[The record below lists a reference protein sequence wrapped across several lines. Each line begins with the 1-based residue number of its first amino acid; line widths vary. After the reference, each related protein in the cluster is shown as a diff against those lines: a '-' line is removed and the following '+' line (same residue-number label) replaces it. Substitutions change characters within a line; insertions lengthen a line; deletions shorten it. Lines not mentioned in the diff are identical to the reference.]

1 MLERKHQASD
11 DVPRRV
17 FVVAVAVSHC
27 AVVVLPR
34 AGNWEAR
41 RASDYVVWGRK
52 HKATETKTGRFQN
65 YSHFMSPLT
74 FVMHGLAPV
83 GVSPDPNSQKAEA
96 YVTSNAAEKAAEGV
110 LAVTVTG
117 IEYSSTPTVKLVTL
131 RVLDRNSFR
140 FRPGQWVDFYAPGVD
155 KPGGYSIASSPGRF
169 VYDGTFQI
177 VVRESR
183 SSKSGHWVHEKCKV
197 NDEAR
202 VRVGGKFFASTEDV
216 THPLLLVAGGIGIA
230 PILGMIQTLLEEQ
243 LTESSKQSEDR
254 KPKLKAILLCSTK
267 NPRKQPMYREI
278 IDAIKQSKGAV
289 RCVFHI
295 TDGELLNPKDR
306 RISPQERNVSTVQ
319 GRIDTT
325 ALRESL
331 SQLQSID
338 GEAENISKK
347 KPLAFLCGP
356 PAMSD
361 ATEASL
367 LELEMPK
374 ADVRL
379 ERWW

>member
-1 MLERKHQASD
+1 
-11 DVPRRV
+11 
-17 FVVAVAVSHC
+17 
-27 AVVVLPR
+27 
-34 AGNWEAR
+34 
-41 RASDYVVWGRK
+41 
-52 HKATETKTGRFQN
+52 
-65 YSHFMSPLT
+65 
-74 FVMHGLAPV
+74 
-83 GVSPDPNSQKAEA
+83 
-96 YVTSNAAEKAAEGV
+96 
-110 LAVTVTG
+110 
-117 IEYSSTPTVKLVTL
+117 
-131 RVLDRNSFR
+131 
-140 FRPGQWVDFYAPGVD
+140 
-155 KPGGYSIASSPGRF
+155 
-169 VYDGTFQI
+169 
-177 VVRESR
+177 
-183 SSKSGHWVHEKCKV
+183 
-197 NDEAR
+197 
-202 VRVGGKFFASTEDV
+202 VGGKFFASTEDV

-319 GRIDTT
+319 GRIDTI